1 MDNIFFTKL
10 VPAGS
15 RIYYF
20 DCRTD
25 KSEQPYL
32 SITEVPCN
40 GKDKLRHRIFVHQED
55 FAKFSQALSEALA
68 SMAEVTKR

>member
-1 MDNIFFTKL
+1 MDNIFYSKL

-25 KSEQPYL
+25 PKGDPYIA
-32 SITEVPCN
+32 ITEVPCN
-40 GKDKLRHRIFVHQED
+40 GKNKKRQRIFVHKED
-55 FAKFSQALSEALA
+55 FVKFSEALSDA
-68 SMAEVTKR
+68 LQSITQKG